1 MSRQG
6 HDQGRENRAASP
18 SFQFGVS
25 REHTLACGTWAKK
38 WANGA
43 RNAICKET
51 YFYFYLQ
58 AKRLSAVTGG
68 SSHMN
73 GITFL

>member
-1 MSRQG
+1 MG
-6 HDQGRENRAASP
+6 HIQPNSVRGA
-18 SFQFGVS
+18 V
-25 REHTLACGTWAKK
+25 TLACGTWAKK

-58 AKRLSAVTGG
+58 AKRLSAVTAG